1 LNYCLNCG
9 SEVIGKYCHDCGQKV
24 NVNRLSAKVL
34 LEEIGHFFTHIEHY
48 FLHTTKEFIIRPGKN
63 SLDYLKGKR
72 KKYQKPVSFFL
83 VWTGLYILGHN
94 LVINYFDYHISYTG
108 GLFQPQQEKANELL
122 RSNFTFFF
130 IPVIFVSS
138 VIIWLVLA
146 RPRLYYTEVLTLC
159 LYGAGCFNAMLII
172 VDLVFGII
180 FRVNINDTPVF
191 FLQTWISAAYNF
203 WFCYNLFS
211 KLQLRDL
218 WWRLILTAILISVS
232 GWAIIV
238 YLPVLW
244 FSMFA

>member
-1 LNYCLNCG
+1 
-9 SEVIGKYCHDCGQKV
+9 
-24 NVNRLSAKVL
+24 
-34 LEEIGHFFTHIEHY
+34 
-48 FLHTTKEFIIRPGKN
+48 
-63 SLDYLKGKR
+63 
-72 KKYQKPVSFFL
+72 
-83 VWTGLYILGHN
+83 
-94 LVINYFDYHISYTG
+94 
-108 GLFQPQQEKANELL
+108 
-122 RSNFTFFF
+122 
-130 IPVIFVSS
+130 VIFVSS

-211 KLQLRDL
+211 KLQIRDL